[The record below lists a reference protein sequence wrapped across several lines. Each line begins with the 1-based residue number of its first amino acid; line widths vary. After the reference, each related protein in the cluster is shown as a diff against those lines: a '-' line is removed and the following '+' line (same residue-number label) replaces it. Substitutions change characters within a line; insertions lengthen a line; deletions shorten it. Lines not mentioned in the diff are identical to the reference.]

1 MDENFRSEYGE
12 IVNKALLGV
21 NGYYFSHIEE
31 LSNSFRDSLQAACER
46 VKQIQ
51 AQGYPN
57 VEYMEIT
64 MLRTRFIQHNYQVP
78 ILVYGPDWYAD
89 FRQVQ
94 VGKLDASPI
103 FSFYEE
109 ILKDAAGPAK
119 KYRMK
124 LPERVLEY
132 GMCMTAEYF
141 WKYVAMACRRAV
153 MGLSLE
159 GLGMTQ
165 EFTVRACE
173 YMGYGFT
180 CRRYTPKMEL
190 NERKEW
196 FDKREEDAYRFRDFR
211 GLDFSG
217 WDFSG
222 LDLTGCDFSGC
233 ALDNCNFQGA
243 DLTGA
248 WFCDSTMKKV
258 YLSEAWIP
266 GARFDRADLREAV
279 LEGTRSSCKIN
290 GDQWARPD
298 FEPASF
304 AGCCLKQADFT
315 FSAIEGGDFSG
326 ADMEGTLFNDAHR
339 EYYEMDEQQKKQVRF
354 CGY

>member
-94 VGKLDASPI
+94 VGELDASPI

-159 GLGMTQ
+159 GMDMTQ

-180 CRRYTPKMEL
+180 CRCYTPKM
-190 NERKEW
+190 
-196 FDKREEDAYRFRDFR
+196 
-211 GLDFSG
+211 
-217 WDFSG
+217 
-222 LDLTGCDFSGC
+222 
-233 ALDNCNFQGA
+233 
-243 DLTGA
+243 
-248 WFCDSTMKKV
+248 
-258 YLSEAWIP
+258 
-266 GARFDRADLREAV
+266 
-279 LEGTRSSCKIN
+279 
-290 GDQWARPD
+290 
-298 FEPASF
+298 
-304 AGCCLKQADFT
+304 
-315 FSAIEGGDFSG
+315 
-326 ADMEGTLFNDAHR
+326 
-339 EYYEMDEQQKKQVRF
+339 
-354 CGY
+354 